1 MKFKYSLLFTLL
13 LLFGSGCDQS
23 DDLTGIFT
31 GKTWK
36 LTEIRY
42 VNGDLCKDYWTSS
55 GRFNQEAYEISYK
68 LKAIKNNFT
77 LTFEGVEA
85 GKKANGQY
93 HGQATNV
100 ILSGYW
106 SADGVHRTFNTSRQ
120 DAAET
125 EKDVLGKAF
134 VNAITNA
141 ESYVG
146 DYNNLYIYF
155 KEGQVKKYF
164 LMHVVKE

>member
-1 MKFKYSLLFTLL
+1 
-13 LLFGSGCDQS
+13 
-23 DDLTGIFT
+23 
-31 GKTWK
+31 
-36 LTEIRY
+36 
-42 VNGDLCKDYWTSS
+42 
-55 GRFNQEAYEISYK
+55 
-68 LKAIKNNFT
+68 

-85 GKKANGQY
+85 GKKADGKY
-93 HGQATNV
+93 YGQATDA

-106 SADGVHRTFNTSRQ
+106 SADGVHRTFKTSRHYVGG
-120 DAAET
+120 T

-134 VNAITNA
+134 IHAIANA